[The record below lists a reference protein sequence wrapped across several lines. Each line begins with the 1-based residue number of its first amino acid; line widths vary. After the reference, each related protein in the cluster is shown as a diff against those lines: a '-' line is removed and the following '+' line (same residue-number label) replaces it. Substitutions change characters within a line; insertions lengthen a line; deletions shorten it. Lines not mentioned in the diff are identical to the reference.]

1 VTETNAQPADV
12 FTHLV
17 VTSLAPAFLAA
28 TGGNMDEARAAVIA
42 TINAHNPRSQAD
54 LLPIAQ
60 IIAFGLAALDS
71 ISRSMAEDIPISL
84 ALRLRGN
91 ATSLNRAA
99 EQCRRALREAPDPHA
114 MAHAVP
120 GVASCL
126 SPELAEAERWIEEAV
141 NAEVAR
147 SRQRLGEDQATL
159 GTIEGPSAPA
169 VMGAAIAEADTAL
182 KPPALRPTTRDTHHA
197 CMTKDAGRHAAWSN
211 AMANV
216 AGELAAEN
224 AALPHAASRPGGVRA
239 AALAGAA
246 NHLLNGG
253 PIPSPLIQQ
262 SARPTAR

>member
-17 VTSLAPAFLAA
+17 VTSLAPAFLTA
-28 TGGNMDEARAAVIA
+28 TGSNMDEARAAVIA
-42 TINAHNPRSQAD
+42 TINAYNPRSQAD

-60 IIAFGLAALDS
+60 IIAFGLAALGS
-71 ISRSMAEDIPISL
+71 ISRSMAEDIPTPL

-91 ATSLNRAA
+91 AASLNRAA
-99 EQCRRALREAPDPHA
+99 EQCRRALPEAPTPA
-114 MAHAVP
+114 MARAVP
-120 GVASCL
+120 GVAPSL

-147 SRQRLGEDQATL
+147 SRQRFGEDQATL

-239 AALAGAA
+239 AALAGAP
-246 NHLLNGG
+246 NHLLNGR
-253 PIPSPLIQQ
+253 PIPSPLLHQ
-262 SARPTAR
+262 SARPTAP